1 MQYLIGFFGLTLG
14 LLFWVIR
21 VYWAA
26 KALKEMSED
35 TKHLQKKVAGKLQDT
50 FGTPLT
56 RVSDPSL
63 AAVILMI
70 QLVRAGSPVLAREKE
85 RILAL
90 MEGPLAI
97 RDSIPVYDRAWQY
110 TAPRVGFSSIADE
123 LTPML
128 REKLDAA
135 GREELLDMLRQVA
148 DAYNGAS
155 DLQLE
160 AIEGLRSRLARV

>member
-14 LLFWVIR
+14 VLYWVIR

-26 KALKEMSED
+26 KALKEPNQD
-35 TKHLQKKVAGKLQDT
+35 TKGLQRRVADRFQDT
-50 FGTPLT
+50 FGAPLS

-70 QLVRAGSPVLAREKE
+70 QLVRTGSPVLAREKD

-97 RDSIPVYDRAWQY
+97 RDAAATFEHAWGY
-110 TAPRVGFSSIADE
+110 TAPRAIFSAVAEE

-128 REKLDAA
+128 RERLDET
-135 GREELLDMLRQVA
+135 GRLELIEMLIQVA
-148 DAYNGAS
+148 EAYNGAS
-155 DLQLE
+155 DLQIE
-160 AIEGLRSRLARV
+160 AIARLKTRLTQL

>member
-14 LLFWVIR
+14 ALIWVIR

-26 KALKEMSED
+26 KALKQPNQD
-35 TKHLQKKVAGKLQDT
+35 AKGLQRRVAERFQDS
-50 FGTPLT
+50 FGTPLS
-56 RVSDPSL
+56 RVSDPPL

-70 QLVRAGSPVLAREKE
+70 QLVRTGSPVLAREKD

-97 RDSIPVYDRAWQY
+97 RDAAATFEHAWGY
-110 TAPRVGFSSIADE
+110 TAPRAIFSAVADE

-128 REKLDAA
+128 REKLDETE
-135 GREELLDMLRQVA
+135 RLELIEMLTQVA
-148 DAYNGAS
+148 EAYNGAS
-155 DLQLE
+155 DLQIE
-160 AIEGLRSRLARV
+160 AIARLKSRLTRA